1 MRGCGSFIAR
11 CCNSSQAAR
20 AAAAASA
27 QSTPST
33 TLQTRRNT
41 MTRFNTRPA
50 LHRLGEALTLAVMI
64 GMTAASAAT
73 FAPLGKAIK
82 AEVSTSEEAIPRLP
96 TVVVTAKRTSAS

>member
-1 MRGCGSFIAR
+1 
-11 CCNSSQAAR
+11 
-20 AAAAASA
+20 
-27 QSTPST
+27 
-33 TLQTRRNT
+33 

-82 AEVSTSEEAIPRLP
+82 AEVSESSEAREEAIPRLP